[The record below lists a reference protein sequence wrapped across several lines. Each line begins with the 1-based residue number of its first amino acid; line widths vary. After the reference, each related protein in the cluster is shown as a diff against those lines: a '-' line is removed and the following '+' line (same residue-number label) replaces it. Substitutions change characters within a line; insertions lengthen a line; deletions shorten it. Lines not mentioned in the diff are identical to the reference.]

1 MEQEGSAPRLVNAT
15 VMEQPMLERERY
27 DEITR
32 LRRKARS
39 IELEAGRAAPTLA
52 RQLRS
57 LAAHYEAEAEE
68 LDDLERQLDS

>member
-1 MEQEGSAPRLVNAT
+1 
-15 VMEQPMLERERY
+15 MLQRER
-27 DEITR
+27 DDTIVR

-57 LAAHYEAEAEE
+57 LAARYEAEAEE
-68 LDDLERQLDS
+68 LVDTERKLDS

>member
-1 MEQEGSAPRLVNAT
+1 
-15 VMEQPMLERERY
+15 MLQRERY
-27 DEITR
+27 DTIVR

-57 LAAHYEAEAEE
+57 LAARYEAEAEE
-68 LDDLERQLDS
+68 LVERKLDS